1 MISSLPS
8 DDSPWEIF
16 LALSSQHKEGFFFD
30 NWGEQGVTYFGF
42 SPQESFSGSVID
54 PETPILQ
61 SKLRE
66 MIQKSSLLDSTEKF
80 PFEGGVVSLI
90 GYNCGA
96 EFESFPARKIHPEHK
111 EDFHLGYYPEIYIY
125 DHKSS
130 QLYYAH
136 TSASN
141 LDAIQEQIQSITS
154 TPSLPFSSQALRLKE
169 SSGTYGSW
177 VNQTVEYIGAGDIFQ
192 ANLAHPLEFDFKGS
206 PLELYGRMR
215 QLNPSPYAGVY
226 YKPGFAL
233 ISNSPELLFSQHG
246 QDLVTRPIAGTRPRS
261 SIPDEDEANRNSLFL
276 SEKEQAEHIMLVDLE
291 RNDLG
296 RVSQMGSVEVEELM
310 VCEAYQNVFHIV
322 SQVIGQKRSDKD
334 VVDVLKALFPGGTI
348 TGAPKIRSMEI
359 IDELETS
366 DRMYYT
372 GSMGWISTSGD
383 AIFNI
388 LIRTLNLQFNQEQ
401 QNGTGRLHVGA
412 GIVADSDS
420 EKEFEETMAKAA
432 AWMRFLGEIE
442 P

>member
-1 MISSLPS
+1 MISRIPS
-8 DDSPWEIF
+8 EHSPWEIF
-16 LALSSQHKEGFFFD
+16 LALSSEQEEGFFFD
-30 NWGEQGVTYFGF
+30 NWGQQGLSYFGF
-42 SPQESFSGSVID
+42 SPHESISGSVID
-54 PETPILQ
+54 PESPILQ
-61 SKLRE
+61 KTLRE
-66 MIQKSSLLDSTEKF
+66 MIQKSSLLDSTQKF

-90 GYNCGA
+90 GYHCGA
-96 EFESFPARKIHPEHK
+96 EFESFPARKQHPEHQ
-111 EDFHLGYYPEIYIY
+111 EDFHLGYYPEVYIY
-125 DHKSS
+125 DHKCSE
-130 QLYYAH
+130 LYYAH
-136 TSASN
+136 SLESN
-141 LDAIQEQIQSITS
+141 LDTIHEQIQSLTL
-154 TPSLPFSSQALRLKE
+154 THPSSFTSQALQLKE
-169 SSGTYGSW
+169 SSKTYGSW
-177 VNQTVEYIGAGDIFQ
+177 VEQTVEYIGAGDIFQ
-192 ANLAHPLEFDFKGS
+192 ANLAHPLEFEFKGS

-215 QLNPSPYAGVY
+215 KLNPSPYAGVY
-226 YKPGFAL
+226 YKPGFSL
-233 ISNSPELLFSQHG
+233 ISNSPELLFSQ
-246 QDLVTRPIAGTRPRS
+246 QQQNLVTRPIAGTRPRS
-261 SIPDEDEANRNSLFL
+261 SVPDEDEANRNSLFL

-322 SQVIGQKRSDKD
+322 SQVIGQKRADKD

-372 GSMGWISTSGD
+372 GSMGWISSCGD
-383 AIFNI
+383 AVFNI
-388 LIRTLNLQFNQEQ
+388 LIRTLNLKVNNDKQS
-401 QNGTGRLHVGA
+401 GTGRLHVGA

-432 AWMRFLGEIE
+432 AWMRFLGEIQ